1 MAGVLPPWHDGCHGS
16 RVWRG
21 KPPVEQK
28 RPPFGDGPHGSQQ
41 GVTPCTPHRAH
52 RARGTREK
60 ASWPGFYRRGT
71 TGATARG
78 SGVVNRQLNRKDR
91 HSATGLMARIKGQ
104 RGYEI
109 TLAFCVA
116 KISKQHRIIPAPLV
130 EYVQCQ
136 LLCTVPIIKKKRSS
150 LFGAAKPPNLC
161 RNIPTCISL
170 SLPSANCGGAER
182 R

>member
-21 KPPVEQK
+21 KPPVEQE

-78 SGVVNRQLNRKDR
+78 SGVVNRQLNRKGR
-91 HSATGLMARIKGQ
+91 HSATGLMARS
-104 RGYEI
+104 RG
-109 TLAFCVA
+109 CP
-116 KISKQHRIIPAPLV
+116 PAPHTAPVGRGAL
-130 EYVQCQ
+130 ERYAGW
-136 LLCTVPIIKKKRSS
+136 LRSYRRSATGLEARRSGRAKTLHPS
-150 LFGAAKPPNLC
+150 LRWRAGA
-161 RNIPTCISL
+161 
-170 SLPSANCGGAER
+170 
-182 R
+182 